1 MNDSYYAI
9 GSFEKDGKIIFE
21 YHLWNNKEQAE
32 KVYNSLKKSYPNEK
46 YQLHGG
52 FFIESINGEKFYEK
66 WKKTEELCK
75 ETIQKA
81 KKGKL
86 SIEEI
91 LKKIPEKIQL

>member
-1 MNDSYYAI
+1 MNNRYYAI

-21 YHLWNNKEQAE
+21 HHLWNNKEQAE
-32 KVYNSLKKSYPNEK
+32 KVYNSLKKSYPDEN

-52 FFIESINGEKFYEK
+52 FFIESINEGRFIEK
-66 WKKTEELCK
+66 WKKAEELCT
-75 ETIQKA
+75 EAIQKA

-91 LKKIPEKIQL
+91 LKKIPEKI